1 MGNSSSS
8 SSSSTPKHT
17 CQVVIVGGGYG
28 GVQLAVQLD
37 SYCKVILID
46 PKDAFHHN
54 VGALRAIVEPAF
66 IKKTLIP
73 YEEMLKHG
81 SCVKDRV
88 VSCNISRKTVTLA
101 GGEEINYDYLVF
113 ACGSSVPFPGKVPLG
128 TSMRDAEKLYNECAD
143 QVAKSN
149 RIAVIGG
156 GAVGVELVGELAS
169 DYPNKKV
176 TLMHNRDQILDERL
190 SQKLIKKIQDG
201 LKALKVET
209 VLGERVNLDDLD
221 FDSEKPWITGPV
233 TLTTDQGTSVETDMV
248 FRCTGLKVNSIAY
261 QSKLSDKMEK
271 NGSLKVDRYLQVE
284 EIKAV
289 FAIGDC
295 NNTRVLKLAYIAGMQ
310 ADVVA
315 ENIKRLNEHK
325 SLKEYKPGNMA
336 MVIPLGRNG
345 GASQLPNGMV
355 AGSFLTKTIK
365 GKDMLTSRYWKLMKQ
380 KVPSN

>member
-8 SSSSTPKHT
+8 SSSSTPKHA

-28 GVQLAVQLD
+28 GIQLAVQLD

-73 YEEMLKHG
+73 YEETLKHG
-81 SCVKDRV
+81 SFVKDRV

-101 GGEEINYDYLVF
+101 GGEEISYDYLVF

-128 TSMRDAEKLYNECAD
+128 TSMRDAEKLYSECAD

-149 RIAVIGG
+149 RIVVIGG

-176 TLMHNRDQILDERL
+176 TLMHNREQILDDRL

-209 VLGERVNLDDLD
+209 VLGERVDLDDLD

-284 EIKAV
+284 EIKDV

-295 NNTRVLKLAYIAGMQ
+295 NNTLVLKLAYIAGMQ

-315 ENIKRLNEHK
+315 ENIKRLNENK

>member
-1 MGNSSSS
+1 MISGHATNTSRW
-8 SSSSTPKHT
+8 ST
-17 CQVVIVGGGYG
+17 G
-28 GVQLAVQLD
+28 
-37 SYCKVILID
+37 
-46 PKDAFHHN
+46 
-54 VGALRAIVEPAF
+54 
-66 IKKTLIP
+66 
-73 YEEMLKHG
+73 LK
-81 SCVKDRV
+81 R
-88 VSCNISRKTVTLA
+88 
-101 GGEEINYDYLVF
+101 
-113 ACGSSVPFPGKVPLG
+113 GKVPLG
-128 TSMRDAEKLYNECAD
+128 TSMRDAEKLYSECAD

-149 RIAVIGG
+149 RIVVIGG

-176 TLMHNRDQILDERL
+176 TLMHNREQILDERL

-209 VLGERVNLDDLD
+209 VLGERVDLDDLD

-271 NGSLKVDRYLQVE
+271 NGSLKVDQYLQVE
-284 EIKAV
+284 EIKNV

-295 NNTRVLKLAYIAGMQ
+295 NNTLVLKLAYTAGLQ

-315 ENIKRLNEHK
+315 ENIKRLNENK

-336 MVIPLGRNG
+336 MVIPLGRNR
-345 GASQLPNGMV
+345 GASQLPNGLV
-355 AGSFLTKTIK
+355 AGSFLTKSIK

-380 KVPSN
+380 KMPTN